1 MPRWPTNNAGSAN
14 TVEPVS
20 PAAAQAIAET
30 PAPKPVVSQLPRVVA
45 FQLGMPS
52 DLLGSTVTFAYK
64 KDTVLEATALGVI
77 MWSRK
82 SKRKILVPWANIR
95 ATEFVWDGA

>member
-1 MPRWPTNNAGSAN
+1 MPRWPTNSAAGITELQGEVTTSQSA
-14 TVEPVS
+14 P
-20 PAAAQAIAET
+20 I
-30 PAPKPVVSQLPRVVA
+30 PKPIASPLPRVVA

-64 KDTVLEATALGVI
+64 KDTVLEATALGVM